1 MSTTNSQEQIYASLR
16 NAIEETIGRKLRTP
30 KDFDFLAE
38 SIFEKLHQR
47 ISPTTLKRLWGYL
60 HDTSSSPRPSTLD
73 LLAQF
78 IDYPSYADFTSAN
91 CAIIPTP
98 SPNETPTPDEPPPP
112 YEAPSPN
119 ETPTPD
125 EATVPEGS
133 PSGPPSPPKKSHLS
147 LFTLSLFAL
156 SLLLL
161 LIAIPLVIRG
171 LHSPSPNILHQGTK
185 FTCQKDYLKLFD
197 VALDKYTPYW
207 FQHPKYP
214 YIFFWAPEY
223 HHPVWHNEGD
233 PAQLMPTITTY
244 YHPAD
249 YPTDSASLAILAQR
263 NKEYY
268 TTTLQHRRVLITF
281 MKNLFDTTYVYLGVY
296 RLSSLSDSTR
306 QIWER
311 AQDDLD
317 IDHLEYLELYHE

>member
-1 MSTTNSQEQIYASLR
+1 MLSSSDIFLLR
-16 NAIEETIGRKLRTP
+16 ESIEAAIGRKLRTP

-78 IDYPSYADFTSAN
+78 IGYPSFADFNSAN
-91 CAIIPTP
+91 SAITPTP
-98 SPNETPTPDEPPPP
+98 SPSEAPTPS
-112 YEAPSPN
+112 EAPSPN
-119 ETPTPD
+119 EATTPS

-133 PSGPPSPPKKSHLS
+133 PSGIPSPTKKKHSPLLTLS
-147 LFTLSLFAL
+147 LFTLF
-156 SLLLL
+156 LLLL
-161 LIAIPLVIRG
+161 LIAIPFVLRG
-171 LHSPSPNILHQGTK
+171 TQSPSPNILHQGTK
-185 FTCQKDYLKLFD
+185 FARYEDYLKLFD
-197 VALDKYTPYW
+197 VPLDENTPYW
-207 FQHPKYP
+207 IQHPKYP
-214 YIFFWAPEY
+214 YIYFWAPEY
-223 HHPVWHNEGD
+223 HHHVWHNEGD

-244 YHPAD
+244 YHPDD

-268 TTTLQHRRVLITF
+268 TTALQHRRVLITF

-296 RLSSLSDSTR
+296 RLSYLSDSTC
-306 QIWER
+306 QVWER
-311 AQDDLD
+311 AQNDLD
-317 IDHLEYLELYHE
+317 INHLEYLEQYHE

>member
-78 IDYPSYADFTSAN
+78 IDYPSFADFTSAN

-98 SPNETPTPDEPPPP
+98 SPNETPTPDE
-112 YEAPSPN
+112 ATSPN
-119 ETPTPD
+119 EPSTLDEATSPY

-233 PAQLMPTITTY
+233 PTQLMPTITTY